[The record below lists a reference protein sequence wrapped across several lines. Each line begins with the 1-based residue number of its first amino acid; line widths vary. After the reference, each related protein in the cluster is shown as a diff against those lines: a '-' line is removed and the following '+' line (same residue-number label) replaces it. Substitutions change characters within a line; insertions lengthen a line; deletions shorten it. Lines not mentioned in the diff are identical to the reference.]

1 MDIQT
6 FTDFLVSLVLKQ
18 SNELWMS
25 INFIDDSL
33 PQQSTR
39 HVTTR

>member
-6 FTDFLVSLVLKQ
+6 FTDFLVPLVLKQ

-25 INFIDDSL
+25 INFIDDSS
-33 PQQSTR
+33 PQQSTQ
-39 HVTTR
+39 HTTTP